1 MRKMT
6 GLIVALAA
14 AFGMPGQAANAA
26 PAELPGWMAGAWI
39 AELPDGSWAEEYWTP
54 ARSGLMLGAGRSG
67 TGDRIDGWEQ
77 TRIERTG
84 EGLRFCALPKGQAG
98 TCFTATKVGEGEVV
112 FENPAHDF
120 PTRVAYRRDG
130 DGLSAEVSGPG
141 GATPSAGVSG
151 GRTRPPGRP
160 QRAITLPAARRA
172 IARRG
177 QKPMVNPALAPVFP
191 RPLKPLATP
200 ALTATS
206 RLTRAATWTAPAK
219 APA

>member
-1 MRKMT
+1 
-6 GLIVALAA
+6 
-14 AFGMPGQAANAA
+14 
-26 PAELPGWMAGAWI
+26 MAGAWI

-67 TGDRIDGWEQ
+67 KGDPIDGREQ

-98 TCFTATKVGEGEVV
+98 TCFTSTKVGEGEVV

-141 GATPSAGVSG
+141 GQPDAGISG

-160 QRAITLPAARRA
+160 SARDHPSSRSKGDRAIRSEA
-172 IARRG
+172 
-177 QKPMVNPALAPVFP
+177 MVNPARAPVFP

-200 ALTATS
+200 ALTAT
-206 RLTRAATWTAPAK
+206 PD
-219 APA
+219 